1 MNKPDQALQVYLY
14 GLRNLDS
21 TDLDRRVRQ
30 LHSSCVQAE
39 VYRKEHLALL
49 TNAEKVLLD
58 LCVKLKPADNAKK
71 TDPLLVLPVELA
83 HSVMK
88 KLDTF
93 DLL

>member
-1 MNKPDQALQVYLY
+1 M
-14 GLRNLDS
+14 
-21 TDLDRRVRQ
+21 
-30 LHSSCVQAE
+30 
-39 VYRKEHLALL
+39 L
-49 TNAEKVLLD
+49 TKDAEKVLLD
-58 LCVKLKPADNAKK
+58 LCVKVKPADSAKK